1 MLVRKKVLVEWQP
14 AGPRRSYFVR
24 PGSRSRPWIWFKDG
38 HMPHFD
44 EPTAWFIVEKR
55 GSYWVA
61 VERVD
66 QP

>member
-1 MLVRKKVLVEWQP
+1 
-14 AGPRRSYFVR
+14 
-24 PGSRSRPWIWFKDG
+24 
-38 HMPHFD
+38 MPHFD

-55 GSYWVA
+55 KGYWVA